1 MKKGDSTRSG
11 MLWEVERILDECKE
25 LNTLPNILF
34 MENVPEVIGKK
45 NIKDFQE
52 WVVKLESLGYSNYV
66 ECLNSKDYGI
76 PQNRNR
82 CFMISILGDFLYKFP
97 MPFKLQLRLK
107 DLLENNVDEKYYLS
121 NKMISYIS
129 APNQKW
135 TGNNNGA
142 FINKDIAST
151 LNTGEGSRRCDAS
164 NYVSDDLPDNFNLQ
178 DTNKIMVVGKSKSG
192 GERSLILDEDG
203 ICNCLSATDYKQPKQ
218 ILIRENTKKGYTE
231 AHDGDGVYIN
241 RPHQKRGVVQKGM
254 IQTLKTSPDVGVVV
268 ESQYSEYSL
277 KKIKGNIVQDDVV
290 GTITASAMQSFNHD
304 NCHLVVEENRIYDS
318 ESIAMAHPSNLPGGS
333 YKYLVKDKLGNEIP
347 LYKDTKQLKETIKN
361 CELEQGK
368 ALNLDLYNRASYE
381 ESQTITEPNH
391 NSQRLFDVL
400 RIRKLSTREVFRLM
414 GVKDEDFDKIKINQT
429 DASLYHLAGDS
440 IVVDVMKHIFKNL
453 L

>member
-45 NIKDFQE
+45 NIKDFQQ

-107 DLLENNVDEKYYLS
+107 DLLEPHVDEKYYLS
-121 NKMISYIS
+121 DKMINYIS
-129 APNQKW
+129 SQNQKW

-142 FINKDIAST
+142 FINKDVAST

-164 NYVSDDLPDNFNLQ
+164 NYVSNDLPDNFDLLEVKRIFGIFDKDNKKRQAGSVYDKNGLAPTL
-178 DTNKIMVVGKSKSG
+178 DTAQGGWRQPCIIMPEK
-192 GERSLILDEDG
+192 
-203 ICNCLSATDYKQPKQ
+203 
-218 ILIRENTKKGYTE
+218 TKKGY
-231 AHDGDGVYIN
+231 
-241 RPHQKRGVVQKGM
+241 
-254 IQTLKTSPDVGVVV
+254 V
-268 ESQYSEYSL
+268 ESKYSEYSL

-290 GTITASAMQSFNHD
+290 GTITASAMQSFSHD
-304 NCHLVVEENRIYDS
+304 NCHLVVEENRFYKQSFEI
-318 ESIAMAHPSNLPGGS
+318 LP
-333 YKYLVKDKLGNEIP
+333 V
-347 LYKDTKQLKETIKN
+347 TKE
-361 CELEQGK
+361 
-368 ALNLDLYNRASYE
+368 
-381 ESQTITEPNH
+381 
-391 NSQRLFDVL
+391 L
-400 RIRKLSTREVFRLM
+400 RIRKLTPKECFRLM

-429 DASLYHLAGDS
+429 DTSLYHLAGDS